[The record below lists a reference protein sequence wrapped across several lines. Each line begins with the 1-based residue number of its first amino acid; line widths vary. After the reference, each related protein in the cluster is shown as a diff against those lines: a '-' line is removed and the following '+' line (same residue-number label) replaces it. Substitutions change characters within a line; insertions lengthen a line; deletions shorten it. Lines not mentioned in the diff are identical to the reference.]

1 MITLVFKRNFGFK
14 DGSFFLRGEEG
25 DFNNNEAH
33 SLIER
38 GVAVVKKSMYKPPKD
53 KMFRSKQVKKK

>member
-1 MITLVFKRNFGFK
+1 MITLVFKRNFRFK
-14 DGSFFLRGEEG
+14 DGSLFLRGEEEE
-25 DFNNNEAH
+25 FSNNEAH

-38 GVAVVKKSMYKPPKD
+38 GVAVKKSMYKPPKD

>member
-1 MITLVFKRNFGFK
+1 MITLVFKKNFSFA
-14 DGSFFLRGEEG
+14 DGSLFLRGGEG

-38 GVAVVKKSMYKPPKD
+38 GVAVKKSMYKPPKD
-53 KMFRSKQVKKK
+53 KMFRSKQAKKK